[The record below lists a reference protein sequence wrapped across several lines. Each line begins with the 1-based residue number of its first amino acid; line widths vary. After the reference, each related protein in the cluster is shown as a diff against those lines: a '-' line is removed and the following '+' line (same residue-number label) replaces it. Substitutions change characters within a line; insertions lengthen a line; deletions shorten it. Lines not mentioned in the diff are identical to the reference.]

1 MATVNLYL
9 DVTHPKQDGTCSL
22 KFIFRNK
29 GTSAGL
35 ATGYCLPPECWN
47 GNKVVSCRG
56 KQLPSSPALLN
67 HEIQAE
73 LAKVTLALKDITGKK
88 GNMSASTI
96 KAKIALF
103 LRGAAVATNTDHTT
117 LVGVYEEYLTEMKT
131 HNSRRTITSSLN
143 FIKKNIRRANSIQLD
158 DIDEQWAE
166 ELKKMMIHG
175 TKNNKPLGNNTVT
188 HYLNFLNCVWGY
200 AYRKGYTMEIKSPF
214 AGKKMPYQPSKS
226 RAISIEQLRE
236 LWAMEPKNK
245 SRAMALDI
253 FRLSFMLCGLNPIDM
268 FRLKDSDVRIGRI
281 NILRQKT
288 GVPINILILPEAQK
302 IFDRYKSGKWM
313 LGRVISPKDQ
323 LNDFNNNLTLRRVDR
338 ALGQLLPGLTMYY
351 ARHSWMS
358 IGVELDIPDRTLF
371 MGIAH
376 KQGKNSDETYITMRH
391 HKLDLANRKI
401 LDYVLQ
407 QGEFAC
413 DKGVTIK

>member
-1 MATVNLYL
+1 M
-9 DVTHPKQDGTCSL
+9 
-22 KFIFRNK
+22 
-29 GTSAGL
+29 
-35 ATGYCLPPECWN
+35 
-47 GNKVVSCRG
+47 VSCRG